1 MKILCVIP
9 ARYGS
14 ERFPGKP
21 LFQIAGRPMIQWV
34 YESAIKSQSF
44 EEVIVATDDDRIVD
58 AVTEF
63 GGKAQMTSASHL
75 TGTDRLLEVMGIHP
89 GYDAYFNL
97 QGDEPLMDPQLL
109 RDMVTN
115 IENLPEGGVLT
126 PVHLAEVEDLL
137 NPNAVKVIA
146 DLNGKACYFSR
157 AAIPYQR
164 GEPSV
169 EATLYKH
176 IGLYGFT
183 VSALKEIKKMTPHPV
198 EQMERLE
205 QLRWLL
211 NGLPIYVHQTN
222 YQAVGVDTLEQ
233 AQAVEQILRGK

>member
-1 MKILCVIP
+1 
-9 ARYGS
+9 
-14 ERFPGKP
+14 
-21 LFQIAGRPMIQWV
+21 MIQWV
-34 YESAIKSQSF
+34 YESAIRSQSF
-44 EEVIVATDDDRIVD
+44 KEVIVATDDDRIVD
-58 AVTEF
+58 TVTDF
-63 GGKAQMTSASHL
+63 GGKALMTSTSHL
-75 TGTDRLLEVMGIHP
+75 TGTDRLLEVVEFHP
-89 GYDAYFNL
+89 EYDAYFNL

-115 IENLPEGGVLT
+115 IEDLPEGGVLT

-137 NPNAVKVIA
+137 NPNVVKVIA

-183 VSALKEIKKMTPHPV
+183 ISALKEIKKMTPHPV

-222 YQAVGVDTLEQ
+222 YQAIGVDTLEQ
-233 AQAVEQILRGK
+233 AQAVEQILRGE